1 MASSA
6 EHLLAALLEH
16 QQQNSLHAD
25 VKMVVDDDRTHI
37 TIDKGD
43 APPLALDLPP
53 LLGHALAEL
62 LLKKLGLPRGA
73 AGATQE
79 GFFDEMISEVRHVAL
94 VRITGTETGEIVTLS
109 YIDPDLGDP
118 DTLFTPEQREKVAS
132 ALDTRS
138 GLVGVSGPT
147 LGSTITVL
155 HALEELLK
163 EYAAAHQ
170 VQVAAALG
178 AEPLEALQNILHRLP
193 AFVLT
198 ALSDDLASN
207 EAAWN
212 AITQAAAAGSVII
225 LGMPGHDTPS
235 LVRTLHEHTP
245 SFLWRPLF
253 QLTVVH
259 APFPTACSSCAIP
272 MPVHPDVAERFA
284 RDTDPA
290 LLRGLKSAHAPGCM
304 VCNFRG
310 DGPALGAVE
319 LCTPDLLPD
328 DLAVPDLAGVLRVR
342 GMQTMV
348 GDLVRRAYTTPVPL
362 TKILGLL
369 ND

>member
-25 VKMVVDDDRTHI
+25 VKIVVGDDGAHI
-37 TIDKGD
+37 TIDKDG
-43 APPLALDLPP
+43 AQPLALDVPP

-73 AGATQE
+73 AGTSQE
-79 GFFDEMISEVRHVAL
+79 GFFDDMTAEVRHVAL
-94 VRITGTETGEIVTLS
+94 ARITFTETGEIVTLS

-118 DTLFTPEQREKVAS
+118 DTLFTEQQRKQVVN

-170 VQVAAALG
+170 VHVAASLG
-178 AEPLEALQNILHRLP
+178 AEPLDALQNTLHRLP

-198 ALSDDLASN
+198 TLSD
-207 EAAWN
+207 AATEDSATWN
-212 AITQAAAAGSVII
+212 AITQAATAGSVVIV
-225 LGMPGHDTPS
+225 GMPGRDTPS

-245 SFLWRPLF
+245 SFLWNPLF
-253 QLTVVH
+253 QLTIVH
-259 APFPTACSSCAIP
+259 APFPTACPSCAIP
-272 MPVHPDVAERFA
+272 MPVHPDVVERFA

-290 LLRGLKSAHAPGCM
+290 FLRELKSAHAPGCLA
-304 VCNFRG
+304 CNFHG
-310 DGPALGAVE
+310 TGPTLGAVE

-328 DLAVPDLAGVLRVR
+328 DLSVADLASALRTR
-342 GMQTMV
+342 GMRTMV
-348 GDLVRRAYTTPVPL
+348 DDLVQRAYTTPVPL
-362 TKILGLL
+362 TKVLGLL
-369 ND
+369 G